1 MLLFIIIQ
9 ILASNMIYFNYK
21 IMEKSN
27 YNDYYV
33 YNYHN
38 VPEYFQKIMKD

>member
-9 ILASNMIYFNYK
+9 ILASNTIYFNYK

-27 YNDYYV
+27 CNDYHV
-33 YNYHN
+33 YNYHSM
-38 VPEYFQKIMKD
+38 PEYSQKIMKD